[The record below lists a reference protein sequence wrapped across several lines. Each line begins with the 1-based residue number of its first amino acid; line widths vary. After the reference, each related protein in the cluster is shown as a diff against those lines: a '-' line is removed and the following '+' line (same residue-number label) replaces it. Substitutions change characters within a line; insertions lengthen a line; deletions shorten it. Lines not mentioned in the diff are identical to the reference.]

1 MTQMQKQSAVVQFL
15 SRTATVADLFGHFL
29 RGKRVFM
36 LPLLLFLIVTGVLLV
51 VTGGL
56 SYVAPFVYAVF

>member
-1 MTQMQKQSAVVQFL
+1 MMQKQSTVSMVV
-15 SRTATVADLFGHFL
+15 SRLATVGLLFRHFSHRRRL
-29 RGKRVFM
+29 FM
-36 LPLLLFLIVTGVLLV
+36 MPLLLFLMVSGVLLV

>member
-1 MTQMQKQSAVVQFL
+1 MMQIQKQSAVMQFL
-15 SRTATVADLFGHFL
+15 SRTATVADLFRHFF

-36 LPLLLFLIVTGVLLV
+36 IPLLLFLIVTGVLLV